1 MRNLLPFI
9 SSHPG
14 GRSALTCRFR
24 CGDACFKETPNTSDN
39 EYAGDIIAGAV
50 SRRSM
55 MRAAA
60 VVTVATAAG
69 TAALTGPSAPQAE
82 AVALAGHGHKPGRPH
97 KPSTSGAR
105 GLRFSPVAP
114 NKDDQVTVPDGYA
127 QNVVI

>member
-1 MRNLLPFI
+1 MRHLLPFI
-9 SSHPG
+9 SPHPG

-24 CGDACFKETPNTSDN
+24 CGDACFKETPNNSDN

-69 TAALTGPSAPQAE
+69 TAALAGPSAPQAE
-82 AVALAGHGHKPGRPH
+82 AAALAGHGNKPGRPH
-97 KPSTSGAR
+97 QPGRPAR
-105 GLRFSPVAP
+105 VACGSRRSHPTRTTRSRSPTGTP
-114 NKDDQVTVPDGYA
+114 RTW
-127 QNVVI
+127 